1 MENKD
6 SNRGVAQSVINWYP
20 GHMAKTKREIA
31 EKLNLIDVVYEVML
45 KLGIPLDYPI
55 QEVEIND
62 KKGYSIGE
70 NCLVLVCIDYGK
82 DGITPEDV
90 EKMCEFLPAK
100 IVSSQQAFKDDVSLS
115 NAHYILKDKDI
126 EIKLL

>member
-1 MENKD
+1 MRLKEIENSIKED
-6 SNRGVAQSVINWYP
+6 RTP
-20 GHMAKTKREIA
+20 
-31 EKLNLIDVVYEVML
+31 LDVVYEVML

-62 KKGYSIGE
+62 KKAYSIGE